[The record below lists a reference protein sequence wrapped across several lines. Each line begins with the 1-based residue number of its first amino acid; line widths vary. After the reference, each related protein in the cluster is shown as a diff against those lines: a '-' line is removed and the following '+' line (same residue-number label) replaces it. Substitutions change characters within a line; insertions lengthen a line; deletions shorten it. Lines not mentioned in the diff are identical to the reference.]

1 MSEETKN
8 ETVEVIEASE
18 LGGIF
23 LKFKRYKGG
32 GEWETIEIKKKQPQ
46 EIIEY
51 GLKTFLNTNKNL
63 TTILCEQ
70 LSLQQGVKEVRVTPH
85 DGYIVVGDTIVE
97 GTGPARI
104 FIVID

>member
-1 MSEETKN
+1 MSEETKD

-23 LKFKRYKGG
+23 LKVKRYKGG

-46 EIIEY
+46 ELFEY
-51 GLKTFLNTNKNL
+51 VLKNFVNTNKNL
-63 TTILCEQ
+63 TTTLCEQ
-70 LSLQQGVKEVRVTPH
+70 LSLQQGVQEVRVKPH

-97 GTGPARI
+97 GMGPARI
-104 FIVID
+104 IIVVD